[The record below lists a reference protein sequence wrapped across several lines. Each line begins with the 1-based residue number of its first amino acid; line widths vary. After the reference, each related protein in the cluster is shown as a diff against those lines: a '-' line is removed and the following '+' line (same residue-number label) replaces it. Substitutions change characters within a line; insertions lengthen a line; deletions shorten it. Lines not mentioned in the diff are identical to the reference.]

1 MSGNLSKQ
9 TMTLIKNALV
19 VNKAVELHGPIA
31 AARLSEQ
38 LGGQHDGFKE
48 AAVLA
53 VFDSQRWFLGELGR
67 VLTEREEALGAELG
81 DNPAIRAALG
91 EALAEVRGAVVQ
103 GRELSRSL
111 YEPDVVAKMGLAGET
126 PEDASTLLS
135 YGSMASQGLRAQSGK
150 PGRLGVAVDL
160 TPLADALDQAL
171 GGLKAAHEAAVAD
184 VREDQAAR
192 LARDE
197 AFGALR
203 AVYRSAALIIEG
215 YFRQAGLHEL
225 ADRLRPT
232 ERRAQGL
239 EDAPPLDGA
248 DLG

>member
-9 TMTLIKNALV
+9 THRLIQNALV
-19 VNKAVELHGPIA
+19 IEKAAELHGPIA
-31 AARLSEQ
+31 AARLGEQ

-53 VFDSQRWFLGELGR
+53 VFDSQRWFLSELSR
-67 VLTEREEALGAELG
+67 VLTEREEALSAELG
-81 DNPAIRAALG
+81 DNPALRAALG
-91 EALAEVRGAVVQ
+91 EALAGTRGALVQ

-111 YEPDVVAKMGLAGET
+111 YEPDVVAGMGLAGET
-126 PEDASTLLS
+126 PEDAATLLS
-135 YGSMASQGLRAQSGK
+135 YGRGAAQGLRAQSGK

-171 GGLKAAHEAAVAD
+171 VTLKAAHEAAVAD
-184 VREDQAAR
+184 VKEDQAAR

-197 AFGALR
+197 AFDALR